1 MKSAQGRDR
10 GIIVA
15 IDGPSGAGKSTVARL
30 LAERIGYLYI
40 DTGAMFR
47 AVALSVKR
55 ALVSP
60 DDDRALRELCQGLE
74 ISFERDSN
82 GYRVLANGEDVS
94 EAIRTPEISQ
104 LTSRISTRKA
114 VRDILLHE
122 QRRMG
127 HTGNVVLEGRDIGS
141 VVFPDADVKF
151 FLSASAEERGRRRF
165 LELRE
170 KGENVTVE
178 KTIAEVA
185 ARDAR
190 DEQREVAPLRMAE
203 DALLIDSTGVSI
215 ENVLARMEKIVR
227 EKESLL
233 TSTGASRART
243 DEIITDPAEMEKKT

>member
-1 MKSAQGRDR
+1 MKNAQGRDR

-30 LAERIGYLYI
+30 LAERLGYLYI

-60 DDDRALRELCQGLE
+60 DDEGALQVLCHGLE
-74 ISFERDSN
+74 ISFERNTN

-104 LTSRISTRKA
+104 LTSRISTRTA

-127 HTGNVVLEGRDIGS
+127 RTGNVVLEGRDIGS

-185 ARDAR
+185 SRDAR
-190 DEQREVAPLRMAE
+190 DEQRKVAPLRMAE
-203 DALLIDSTGVSI
+203 DALLIDSTGLSI
-215 ENVLARMEKIVR
+215 EDVLARMEKIVR

-233 TSTGASRART
+233 TSAGPHGPGTT
-243 DEIITDPAEMEKKT
+243 K